1 VPWPVYSETFVRH
14 AAQGT
19 TLRWPVPAGHRAVIT
34 SIMAMAYTTGGE
46 AFAGVNDVPFWF
58 DTLLAKKSFA
68 IACRVVAYSGQT
80 VDGYIQSTGMRITI
94 SGYLFKE
101 STVLTVAELVE
112 PILEEGHNLDAE
124 AAPRR

>member
-14 AAQGT
+14 ATAGAT
-19 TLRWPVPAGHRAVIT
+19 VRWPVPAGHRAVIT

-68 IACRVVAYSGQT
+68 IACRVVAYAGQT
-80 VDGYIQSTGMRITI
+80 VDGYVQNTGQRITI

-112 PILEEGHNLDAE
+112 PIIEEGHNLDLE
-124 AAPRR
+124 VRPAA

>member
-1 VPWPVYSETFVRH
+1 MPWPVYSETFVRH
-14 AAQGT
+14 ATPAT
-19 TLRWPVPAGHRAVIT
+19 TFRWPVPAGHRAVLT

-68 IACRVVAYSGQT
+68 IACRVVAYAGQT
-80 VDGYIQSTGMRITI
+80 VDGYVQSSGMRITI

-101 STVLTVAELVE
+101 SSVLTIAEAVE
-112 PILEEGHNLDAE
+112 PIIEEGHTLDLEVAP
-124 AAPRR
+124 AA